1 MKLSEILVSIN
12 YECVN
17 FKNIN
22 ICGLS
27 HNSKNI
33 EKNYLFFA
41 VCDGENDGREYIG
54 EAIKNGAKAVVYM
67 CDDRLKSIDQ
77 YLVKGVVF
85 VKVCDVRMAMSIMA
99 KNFYGRVDEK
109 MKLVGVTG
117 SNGKTTT
124 ASIIYEVLKKS
135 NKKVGLIGTN
145 GVQFGDIVLP
155 SNMTTPDPID
165 LHYFLSQ
172 MYAFGVEYVVMEVS
186 AHAIFYQK
194 IAGLK
199 FDVGVFTNI
208 SNEHL
213 DFFKT
218 MENYAHVKA
227 SFFVSSYV
235 KECVVNI
242 DDDLGMKIAYST
254 DVPCVSFGLTRPA
267 NIFAVDIKM
276 TFDYMSFIVNAFD
289 DIYSIKTHL
298 IGDYNVYN
306 IMASIGACRLLGID
320 DKTIKNTINSIKNIE
335 GRWMTYDFGA
345 NKKII
350 VDFAHTPD
358 GFEKVLSL
366 VKNLRKGKLTTLFG
380 CVGYSDSVK
389 RKMMGQVASKYSDRI
404 VLSSDNPCDASF
416 DSIVSDIKQGITCE
430 CIEIEDREKAIKF
443 AFDNM
448 VDNETLIILG
458 KGAEKYQ
465 KVKGAYIKYS
475 DIDVVNKLK

>member
-1 MKLSEILVSIN
+1 MKLSEILENVD
-12 YECVN
+12 YDCDN
-17 FKNIN
+17 FKDIN
-22 ICGLS
+22 ISGLS
-27 HNSKNI
+27 HDSKNI

-41 VCDGENDGREYIG
+41 VCDGQRDGRKYIG
-54 EAIKNGAKAVVYM
+54 EAIKNGAKAIVYM
-67 CDDRLKSIDQ
+67 CDEEIDT
-77 YLVKGVVF
+77 YYVKNIVF
-85 VKVCDVRMAMSIMA
+85 IKVCDVRMAMSVMS
-99 KNFYGRVDEK
+99 KNFYYRVDEK

-124 ASIIYEVLKKS
+124 STIIYEILKS
-135 NKKVGLIGTN
+135 AGKKVGLIGTN
-145 GVQFGDIVLP
+145 GVFFGDIVLP

-172 MYAFGVEYVVMEVS
+172 MYAFGVEYVVIEVS
-186 AHAIFYQK
+186 AHAIFYNK

-213 DFFKT
+213 DFFKS
-218 MENYAHVKA
+218 MENYANVKK
-227 SFFVSSYV
+227 SFFFSSYV

-267 NIFAVDIKM
+267 NVFAVDIKLS
-276 TFDYMSFIVNAFD
+276 FDNMSFIVNAFD
-289 DIYSIKTHL
+289 DIYGIKTSL

-306 IMASIGACRLLGID
+306 IMASIGACRLLGVD
-320 DKTIKNTINSIKNIE
+320 DKTINNTINSIGGIE
-335 GRWMTYDFGA
+335 GRWMTFGFDS

-358 GFEKVLSL
+358 GFEKVLAL
-366 VKNLRKGKLTTLFG
+366 VRSLRKGKITTLFG
-380 CVGYSDSVK
+380 CVGYSDSEK
-389 RKMMGQVASKYSDRI
+389 RIQMGQIASKFSDRI
-404 VLSSDNPCDASF
+404 ILSSDNPCNSSF
-416 DSIVSDIKQGITCE
+416 DSIISDIKQGITCE
-430 CIEIEDREKAIKF
+430 CVEIEDREKAIRF

-448 VDNETLIILG
+448 IDNETLVILG

-465 KVKGAYIKYS
+465 KVNGKYIKYS
-475 DIDVVNKLK
+475 DIDVVNNLK